1 MKEQERE
8 AAGVRTSEKRKT
20 REGEIHGVSG
30 KLIESKSSRAN
41 LPGTLPNRS
50 PFAAAPGL
58 FPRSIPATMLVSSY
72 HVRNMERNFP
82 DLFFVAGRVR
92 VCRTFT
98 LNGRENG
105 LTARCDCVDEFFCRS
120 NIASRWH
127 AGSTPQR
134 FWGDNASGRCRFW
147 TVRGPE
153 ISAETCP
160 FRWPGNRRFVHSAL
174 VYIQAPALNAREFS
188 PGRLSEI
195 LKSITNA

>member
-8 AAGVRTSEKRKT
+8 AASVRTSEKRKT

-50 PFAAAPGL
+50 PFAPAPGL
-58 FPRSIPATMLVSSY
+58 FPRSIPVTMLVSSY

-127 AGSTPQR
+127 AGSTAQR

-147 TVRGPE
+147 TMSEDQKYPRKPVLFGGLE
-153 ISAETCP
+153 TAVSCISRSYTFKHP
-160 FRWPGNRRFVHSAL
+160 RWMRANSLLADCRKF
-174 VYIQAPALNAREFS
+174 
-188 PGRLSEI
+188 
-195 LKSITNA
+195 